1 MLPVYM
7 LLGPEEGRKKEFIKK
22 LKEEIGDCDVSRF
35 YAFEDFEEEFYA
47 QLLNT
52 DLFAPARLI
61 ILDNAD
67 ELKTKDRTKPLVQYL
82 QNPSERVTLVLMSRE
97 LYIAQDIMKA
107 MPESSQSIIKFY
119 ELFENQKEQWVRD
132 YFKNNGFSI
141 DSQAVATILE
151 RVENNINEFENTC
164 SQICIYMG
172 TLGDGKT
179 VGYEDIENFLTHT
192 RQETEF
198 SLFSQI
204 AYGRLDSA
212 LECLQTL
219 LNTSDSG
226 QISAVLA
233 SRLATYFRKLY
244 NIHEKISEGVF
255 VEDAIKSNG
264 IVMPKD
270 KTIYKAAASR
280 YSMKDT
286 ARIIAMLAE
295 YDIAVKEYGTAMQQ
309 TVLERCVVRIIKNK
323 AASMPKLEFATL

>member
-7 LLGPEEGRKKEFIKK
+7 LLGPEEGRKKEFINK
-22 LKEEIGDCDVSRF
+22 LKTEIGDCDVSRF
-35 YAFEDFEEEFYA
+35 YAFEEFEDEFYA

-52 DLFAPARLI
+52 DLFAPARLV
-61 ILDNAD
+61 ILDSAE
-67 ELKTKDRTKPLVQYL
+67 ELKTKDKTKPLTQYIK
-82 QNPSERVTLVLMSRE
+82 NPSERVTLVIMSRE
-97 LYIAQDIMKA
+97 LYIAQDLMKA
-107 MPESSQSIIKFY
+107 MDDPQQSIIKFY
-119 ELFENQKEQWVRD
+119 EMFENQKEQWVRD
-132 YFKNNGFSI
+132 YFRNNGFSI
-141 DSQAVATILE
+141 DNQAVDTILE

-172 TLGDGKT
+172 TQGDRKT

-204 AYGRLDSA
+204 AYGRIDSA

-233 SRLATYFRKLY
+233 SRLATFFRKLY
-244 NIHEKISEGVF
+244 NVHERISEGVF
-255 VEDAIKSNG
+255 IDDAIKSCG

-270 KTIYKAAASR
+270 KAIYKAATSR
-280 YSMKDT
+280 YSMTDT
-286 ARIIAMLAE
+286 SRIIAMLAE

-309 TVLERCVVRIIKNK
+309 TVLERCVVRIIKYK
-323 AASMPKLEFATL
+323 AVSRPKLEFATL

>member
-22 LKEEIGDCDVSRF
+22 LKAEIGDCDISRF
-35 YAFEDFEEEFYA
+35 YAFEEFEDEFYA

-52 DLFAPARLI
+52 DLFAPARLV

-67 ELKTKDRTKPLVQYL
+67 ELKTKDKTKPLAGYI
-82 QNPSERVTLVLMSRE
+82 QNPSERVTLVIMSRE
-97 LYIAQDIMKA
+97 LYISQDLMKA
-107 MPESSQSIIKFY
+107 MPDPQQSIIKFY

-132 YFKNNGFSI
+132 YFRNNGFSI
-141 DSQAVATILE
+141 DAQAVNTILE

-172 TLGDGKT
+172 TLGERKS

-204 AYGRLDSA
+204 AYGRLDGA

-219 LNTSDSG
+219 INTSDSG

-233 SRLATYFRKLY
+233 SRLATFFRKLY
-244 NIHEKISEGVF
+244 NIHDKVSEGVF
-255 VEDAIKSNG
+255 IDDAIKSCG
-264 IVMPKD
+264 IVMPRD
-270 KTIYKAAASR
+270 KTVYKAAASR
-280 YSMKDT
+280 YSMTDT

-295 YDIAVKEYGTAMQQ
+295 YDIAVKEYGLAMQQ
-309 TVLERCVVRIIKNK
+309 TVLERCVVRIIKYK
-323 AASMPKLEFATL
+323 ASTKSKLEFATL